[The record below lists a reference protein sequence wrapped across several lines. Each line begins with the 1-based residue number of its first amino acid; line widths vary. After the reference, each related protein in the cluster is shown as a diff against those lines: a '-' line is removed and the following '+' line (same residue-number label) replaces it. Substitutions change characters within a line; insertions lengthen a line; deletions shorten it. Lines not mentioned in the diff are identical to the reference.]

1 MFSQLDDSYRSTM
14 KLRDDSRVTL
24 MGKETLE
31 FKLKIISCTSLL
43 VSFIFHSWKA
53 IFYALDSSMKKVI
66 QSS

>member
-43 VSFIFHSWKA
+43 VSFIFHS
-53 IFYALDSSMKKVI
+53 
-66 QSS
+66 